1 VAIVGYGG
9 HSPPGQPEGLKHN
22 TNRGRGAYLGVRV
35 NTMSAHNDNTCIN
48 CDAELGTDGMC
59 HSCVITV
66 TVDPAILRQFPG
78 IKVTTDDLETGIRS

>member
-1 VAIVGYGG
+1 
-9 HSPPGQPEGLKHN
+9 
-22 TNRGRGAYLGVRV
+22 
-35 NTMSAHNDNTCIN
+35 MSAHNDNTCIN